1 MSCLGFLFQDL
12 FNFFL
17 FLFFSIE
24 AYGKLGLKS
33 LSFLLLLVLLL
44 FFFFFFLCT
53 IPTGDWEL
61 GQGWQKGKKKG
72 GVKYEK
78 KRKKKRKI
86 RKVALNIHFF
96 NDIII
101 SFS

>member
-17 FLFFSIE
+17 FVFFSIE

-44 FFFFFFLCT
+44 SFFFCVRYLLA
-53 IPTGDWEL
+53 IGNWDRD
-61 GQGWQKGKKKG
+61 GKRAKKKG
-72 GVKYEK
+72 GEIRKEK
-78 KRKKKRKI
+78 KRKKKDKEGCTE
-86 RKVALNIHFF
+86 HSFF
-96 NDIII
+96 
-101 SFS
+101 